1 MDKPEECKKAIHSLL
16 QDGLV
21 QTQHADIFPQP
32 EWYVMND
39 TLIKYNSLNCFRIL
53 IDFSFVSVVS
63 DFFKIWIIRFPFPH
77 TMSDDTRKK
86 SFFD

>member
-1 MDKPEECKKAIHSLL
+1 MDKPEEFKKKEMHPLL

-39 TLIKYNSLNCFRIL
+39 TLIKYNRKFKLLPRSYWYFIWFCCLW
-53 IDFSFVSVVS
+53 
-63 DFFKIWIIRFPFPH
+63 FF
-77 TMSDDTRKK
+77 
-86 SFFD
+86 